1 MRISEELLDQVRA
14 EAAAVAPKEC
24 CGLLLSR
31 EAGEID
37 AIEPY
42 PGPLFENR
50 FKLSDEWLL
59 RQHYRCKSAGTKVVG
74 YYHSHPST
82 SPKPS
87 KRDFREHPP
96 GSFGL
101 IVGKIGA
108 VELFFV
114 GDKAEQEH
122 SLNVD
127 QMEGTGIVSF
137 S

>member
-1 MRISEELLDQVRA
+1 MRISDQLIDRVRA

-31 EAGEID
+31 DEEEIC

-50 FKLSDEWLL
+50 FVLSDDWLL
-59 RQHYRCKSAGTKVVG
+59 QQHYRCKRGGIKVVG
-74 YYHSHPST
+74 YYHSHPSS

-87 KRDFREHPP
+87 KRDLHEHPP
-96 GSFGL
+96 GSLGL
-101 IVGKIGA
+101 IVGKNGA

-114 GDKAEQEH
+114 GERERADR
-122 SLNVD
+122 
-127 QMEGTGIVSF
+127 
-137 S
+137 

>member
-1 MRISEELLDQVRA
+1 MRISDELIDRVRA

-31 EAGEID
+31 EEGEVC
-37 AIEPY
+37 AIEPF

-59 RQHYRCKSAGTKVVG
+59 GQHYRCKLAGTKVVG
-74 YYHSHPST
+74 YYHSHPSS

-87 KRDFREHPP
+87 KRDLREHPP
-96 GSFGL
+96 GSLCL
-101 IVGKIGA
+101 IVGKNGS

-114 GDKAEQEH
+114 GERE
-122 SLNVD
+122 
-127 QMEGTGIVSF
+127 
-137 S
+137 

>member
-1 MRISEELLDQVRA
+1 MRISEKLLDRVRS

-31 EAGEID
+31 EEGEVC

-74 YYHSHPST
+74 YYHSHPS
-82 SPKPS
+82 SGCKPS
-87 KRDFREHPP
+87 KRDLEEHPP
-96 GSFGL
+96 GSLGL
-101 IVGKIGA
+101 IVGKDGSA
-108 VELFFV
+108 ELFFV
-114 GDKAEQEH
+114 GKRE
-122 SLNVD
+122 
-127 QMEGTGIVSF
+127 
-137 S
+137 